1 MSCRRSYIE
10 RPHKRQSI
18 SVKSSK
24 IAAPINEYCIELDPR
39 FTSSMNVPSKMASP
53 STENESFE
61 KAQGSSKLDSINEW
75 VDQGIINKTEIKL
88 IHQANKGI
96 SVPII

>member
-53 STENESFE
+53 S
-61 KAQGSSKLDSINEW
+61 AQGSSKLDSINEW